1 MRGFILLLCLS
12 VVYMTVQAQDITV
25 STLRKET
32 GRSIKKEAD
41 TSTWRWKRGGL
52 LSLNLAQGSLSNWAA
67 GGDDFSMSIN
77 AYVNYYI
84 FHRHKKHTWD
94 NSFDLNFGYIQSTS
108 LGSRKNDDRF
118 DYLSKYGYDI
128 NNKWYVTGLFNFR
141 SQFFDGYTGAGS
153 NASFSSTFLS
163 PAYILLSAGFDY
175 KPNQKFSMF
184 ISPLTSRWVI
194 VANKFLSEKG
204 SYGVPI
210 GKNSINEL
218 GAFVSINYNNLIAKN
233 VTYRSRLDMFSNYKN
248 KPQNIDV
255 YMTNLF
261 SCKINKYLSATYAL
275 DVVYDD
281 DVRIFGPNKNAA
293 RTQLK
298 SLIGIGFMMPFKPAK
313 KV

>member
-1 MRGFILLLCLS
+1 MRRLSLLIMLAFLQFF
-12 VVYMTVQAQDITV
+12 VQAQDITV

-41 TSTWRWKRGGL
+41 TSTWRWKRGGVF
-52 LSLNLAQGSLSNWAA
+52 SLNIAQGSLSNWAA
-67 GGDDFSMSIN
+67 GGDAFSMSIN
-77 AYVNYYI
+77 TYVNYFI
-84 FHRHKKHTWD
+84 FHKQGKHTWD
-94 NSFDLNFGYIQSTS
+94 NSFDLNFGYLQSTS
-108 LGSRKNDDRF
+108 LGGRKNDDRF

-128 NNKWYVTGLFNFR
+128 NNKWYATGLFNFR
-141 SQFFDGYTGAGS
+141 SQFFDGYTGSGT

-175 KPNQKFSMF
+175 KPSPKFSMF
-184 ISPLTSRWVI
+184 VSPLTSRWVI

-210 GKNSINEL
+210 GKHSINEV
-218 GAFVSINYNNLIAKN
+218 GAFASLNYNNVIAKN
-233 VTYRSRLDMFSNYKN
+233 VTFRSRLDMFSNYKN
-248 KPQNIDV
+248 KPQNIDI

-298 SLIGIGFMMPFKPAK
+298 SLIGIGFLMQFKPAK